1 MPEGAPTSALGA
13 RSVAPSGLRPSSFVM
28 CNTPVEVQFITSA
41 GCLNY
46 PCRTPLGIA
55 LGADVTTGWKIGQH
69 LGQRHRSLPL
79 QTAGCRLGDHLAFF
93 GPTTLALRCRGGGRY
108 SSHRLFARHN
118 GSGVARDV
126 TDETILVRLFDQRFM
141 HTARQGARREIGEGT
156 RKSAL
161 ARNLAR
167 ALEAAQSAQHGID
180 GEPLDQPRG
189 RR

>member
-1 MPEGAPTSALGA
+1 
-13 RSVAPSGLRPSSFVM
+13 VA
-28 CNTPVEVQFITSA
+28 
-41 GCLNY
+41 
-46 PCRTPLGIA
+46 LGIA

-108 SSHRLFARHN
+108 GSHRLFARRN

-141 HTARQGARREIGEGT
+141 HTARQGARREIGEGA

-167 ALEAAQSAQHGID
+167 TLEAAQSAQHGID
-180 GEPLDQPRG
+180 GEPLDQARG